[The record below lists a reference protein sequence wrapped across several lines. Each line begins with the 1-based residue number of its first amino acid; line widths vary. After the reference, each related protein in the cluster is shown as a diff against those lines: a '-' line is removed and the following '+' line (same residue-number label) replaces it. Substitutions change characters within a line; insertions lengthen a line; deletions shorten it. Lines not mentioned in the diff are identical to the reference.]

1 MNYNEV
7 NVKKANALNKRIKIN
22 LHYYEIP
29 HEAFEIIQ
37 TGEIEK
43 IIPLFYFDE
52 IIVNEDCRQIDD
64 KIILSTDNLSV
75 SETFYTSYDTITDF
89 KIKYD
94 IQRINDELFFKAHF
108 IDQNYN
114 KISNKNVKII
124 FESNDNSI
132 ETKTLRTTN
141 DGNIIYHFPVI
152 LENMRLKIIIDD
164 IERMV
169 EYLNVL

>member
-7 NVKKANALNKRIKIN
+7 NVKKANAINKRLKIN
-22 LHYYEIP
+22 LHNYEIP

-37 TGEIEK
+37 TGEIK
-43 IIPLFYFDE
+43 KTIPLFYFDE
-52 IIVNEDCRQIDD
+52 IIVNDNCRQIDN
-64 KIILSTDNLSV
+64 KIILSTDAIST
-75 SETFYTSYDTITDF
+75 SEIFFKSYDTITDF

-94 IQRINDELFFKAHF
+94 LQRVNDELFFKAHF

-124 FESNDNSI
+124 FESNYNNI

-164 IERMV
+164 IEMMV
-169 EYLNVL
+169 NI

>member
-22 LHYYEIP
+22 LHKYEIP

-37 TGEIEK
+37 TGEIIK
-43 IIPLFYFDE
+43 TIPLFYFDE
-52 IIVNEDCRQIDD
+52 IIVNDDCRQIDN
-64 KIILSTDNLSV
+64 KIILSTDDISV
-75 SETFYTSYDTITDF
+75 SKTFYASYDTITDF

-94 IQRINDELFFKAHF
+94 LQRINNELFFKAHF

-124 FESNDNSI
+124 FENNDNTI
-132 ETKTLRTTN
+132 ETKTLVTTD

-152 LENMRLKIIIDD
+152 LENMSLKIIIDD
-164 IERMV
+164 IEMMV
-169 EYLNVL
+169 NI

>member
-22 LHYYEIP
+22 LHKYEIP

-37 TGEIEK
+37 TGEIKK

-52 IIVNEDCRQIDD
+52 IIVNDDCRQIDN
-64 KIILSTDNLSV
+64 KIILSTDNISV
-75 SETFYTSYDTITDF
+75 SGTFFKSYDTITDF

-94 IQRINDELFFKAHF
+94 LQRINNELFFKAHF

-152 LENMRLKIIIDD
+152 LENMRLRIIIDD

-169 EYLNVL
+169 NI

>member
-7 NVKKANALNKRIKIN
+7 NVKKANALHKRIKIN
-22 LHYYEIP
+22 LHYYEISP
-29 HEAFEIIQ
+29 EAFERIQ
-37 TGEIEK
+37 TGEISK
-43 IIPLFYFDE
+43 TIPLFYFDE
-52 IIVNEDCRQIDD
+52 IIVNDDCRQIDN
-64 KIILSTDNLSV
+64 KIILSTGTISG
-75 SETFYTSYDTITDF
+75 SETFFKSYDTITDF

-94 IQRINDELFFKAHF
+94 LQRINNELFFKAHF

-124 FESNDNSI
+124 FESNNNNI

-141 DGNIIYHFPVI
+141 DGNIIYHLPVI

-164 IERMV
+164 IEMMV
-169 EYLNVL
+169 NI

>member
-7 NVKKANALNKRIKIN
+7 NVKKANALNKRLKIN

-29 HEAFEIIQ
+29 HEAFEVIQ
-37 TGEIEK
+37 TEEIRK
-43 IIPLFYFDE
+43 TIPLFYFDE
-52 IIVNEDCRQIDD
+52 IIVNDDCRQIDN
-64 KIILSTDNLSV
+64 KIILSTDDISV
-75 SETFYTSYDTITDF
+75 SETFFKSSDTITDF

-94 IQRINDELFFKAHF
+94 LQRINNELFFKAHF

-124 FESNDNSI
+124 FESNDNNI

-164 IERMV
+164 IEMMV
-169 EYLNVL
+169 NI

>member
-22 LHYYEIP
+22 LHDYEIP
-29 HEAFEIIQ
+29 HEAYEIIQ
-37 TGEIEK
+37 TGEIIK
-43 IIPLFYFDE
+43 TIPLFYFDE
-52 IIVNEDCRQIDD
+52 IIVNDDCRQIDN
-64 KIILSTDNLSV
+64 KIILSTNNINV
-75 SETFYTSYDTITDF
+75 SETFYKSYDTITDF

-94 IQRINDELFFKAHF
+94 LQRINDELFFKAHF

-124 FESNDNSI
+124 FESNNNEI

-152 LENMRLKIIIDD
+152 LENMRLRIIIDD

-169 EYLNVL
+169 NI

>member
-7 NVKKANALNKRIKIN
+7 NVKKANALNKRLKIN
-22 LHYYEIP
+22 LYKYEIP
-29 HEAFEIIQ
+29 YEAFEMIE
-37 TGEIEK
+37 TGEIK
-43 IIPLFYFDE
+43 KTIPLFYFDE
-52 IIVNEDCRQIDD
+52 IIVNDNCRQIDN
-64 KIILSTDNLSV
+64 KIILSKEFSDV
-75 SETFYTSYDTITDF
+75 AETFFKSYDTITDF

-94 IQRINDELFFKAHF
+94 LQRINDELFFKAHF

-124 FESNDNSI
+124 FESNYNNI

-164 IERMV
+164 IEMMV
-169 EYLNVL
+169 NI

>member
-22 LHYYEIP
+22 LHNYEIP

-37 TGEIEK
+37 NGEITK

-52 IIVNEDCRQIDD
+52 IIINDNCRQIDN
-64 KIILSTDNLSV
+64 KLILSIAYNDI
-75 SETFYTSYDTITDF
+75 SETFYKSYDTITDF

-94 IQRINDELFFKAHF
+94 IQRITDELFFKAHF

-114 KISNKNVKII
+114 KITTTSKYYRDDVSSNVTVNSVNTSNSNYLWII
-124 FESNDNSI
+124 ENYDYIF
-132 ETKTLRTTN
+132 RTNTEIN
-141 DGNIIYHFPVI
+141 R
-152 LENMRLKIIIDD
+152 E
-164 IERMV
+164 
-169 EYLNVL
+169 

>member
-22 LHYYEIP
+22 LHKYEIP

-37 TGEIEK
+37 TGEIIK
-43 IIPLFYFDE
+43 TIPLFYFDE
-52 IIVNEDCRQIDD
+52 IIVNDDCRQIDN

-75 SETFYTSYDTITDF
+75 SETFFKSSDTITDF

-94 IQRINDELFFKAHF
+94 LQRINNELFFKAHF

-124 FESNDNSI
+124 FESNNNEI
-132 ETKTLRTTN
+132 ETETLRTTN

-164 IERMV
+164 IEMMV
-169 EYLNVL
+169 NI

>member
-7 NVKKANALNKRIKIN
+7 NVKKANVLNKRLKIN

-29 HEAFEIIQ
+29 YEAFEIIQ
-37 TGEIEK
+37 TGEIRK
-43 IIPLFYFDE
+43 TIPLFYFDE
-52 IIVNEDCRQIDD
+52 IIVNDNCRQIDN
-64 KIILSTDNLSV
+64 KLILSIEFSDI
-75 SETFYTSYDTITDF
+75 SETFYASYDTITDF

-94 IQRINDELFFKAHF
+94 LQRINNELFFKAHF

-124 FESNDNSI
+124 FESNNNNI
-132 ETKTLRTTN
+132 ETKTLHTTN

-152 LENMRLKIIIDD
+152 LENMSLKIIIDD
-164 IERMV
+164 IEMMV
-169 EYLNVL
+169 NI

>member
-7 NVKKANALNKRIKIN
+7 NVKKSNALNKRLKIN

-29 HEAFEIIQ
+29 PEAFEIIQ
-37 TGEIEK
+37 TREITK
-43 IIPLFYFDE
+43 TIPLFYFDE
-52 IIVNEDCRQIDD
+52 IIVNDDCRQIDN
-64 KIILSTDNLSV
+64 KIILSTENSRISD
-75 SETFYTSYDTITDF
+75 TFFKSYDTITDF

-94 IQRINDELFFKAHF
+94 LQRINNELFFKAHF

-124 FESNDNSI
+124 FKSNDNEI
-132 ETKTLRTTN
+132 ETKTLHTTN

-152 LENMRLKIIIDD
+152 LENMSLKIIIDD
-164 IERMV
+164 IEMMV
-169 EYLNVL
+169 NI

>member
-7 NVKKANALNKRIKIN
+7 NVKKANALNKRLKIN

-37 TGEIEK
+37 NGEIRK
-43 IIPLFYFDE
+43 TIPLFYFDE
-52 IIVNEDCRQIDD
+52 IIVNDNCRQIDN
-64 KIILSTDNLSV
+64 KIILSTDTLSV
-75 SETFYTSYDTITDF
+75 SETFFKSYDTITDF

-94 IQRINDELFFKAHF
+94 LQRINDELFFKAHF

-124 FESNDNSI
+124 FESNDTYI
-132 ETKTLRTTN
+132 GTETLVTTN

-164 IERMV
+164 IEMMV
-169 EYLNVL
+169 NI

>member
-7 NVKKANALNKRIKIN
+7 NVKKANALNKRLKIN

-29 HEAFEIIQ
+29 LEAFEIIQ
-37 TGEIEK
+37 TGEITK
-43 IIPLFYFDE
+43 MIPLFYFDE
-52 IIVNEDCRQIDD
+52 IIVNDDCRQIDN
-64 KIILSTDNLSV
+64 KILLSTDNSKI
-75 SETFYTSYDTITDF
+75 SETFFKSHDTITDF

-94 IQRINDELFFKAHF
+94 LQRTNNELFFKAHF

-124 FESNDNSI
+124 FESNDNEI
-132 ETKTLRTTN
+132 ETKTLHTTN

-164 IERMV
+164 IEMMV
-169 EYLNVL
+169 NI

>member
-22 LHYYEIP
+22 LHDYEIP

-37 TGEIEK
+37 TGEITK
-43 IIPLFYFDE
+43 TIPLFYFDE
-52 IIVNEDCRQIDD
+52 IIVNNDCRQIDN
-64 KIILSTDNLSV
+64 KIILSTNNINV
-75 SETFYTSYDTITDF
+75 SETFYKSYDTITDF

-94 IQRINDELFFKAHF
+94 LQRINDELFFKAHF

-169 EYLNVL
+169 SI

>member
-22 LHYYEIP
+22 LHKYEIP

-37 TGEIEK
+37 TGEIIK
-43 IIPLFYFDE
+43 TIPLFYFDE
-52 IIVNEDCRQIDD
+52 IIVNDDCRQIDN
-64 KIILSTDNLSV
+64 KIILSTDDMSV
-75 SETFYTSYDTITDF
+75 SETFFKSSDTITDF

-94 IQRINDELFFKAHF
+94 TQRINDELFFKAHF

-124 FESNDNSI
+124 FESNNNEI
-132 ETKTLRTTN
+132 ETETLRTT
-141 DGNIIYHFPVI
+141 DGGNIIYHFPVI

-164 IERMV
+164 IEMMV
-169 EYLNVL
+169 NI

>member
-22 LHYYEIP
+22 LHKYEIP
-29 HEAFEIIQ
+29 HEAFEVIQ
-37 TGEIEK
+37 TGEIKK

-52 IIVNEDCRQIDD
+52 IIVNDDCRQIDN
-64 KIILSTDNLSV
+64 KIILSTDNISV
-75 SETFYTSYDTITDF
+75 SETFFKSYDTITDF

-94 IQRINDELFFKAHF
+94 LQRINDELFFKAHF

-124 FESNDNSI
+124 FESNNKEID
-132 ETKTLRTTN
+132 TKTLHTTH
-141 DGNIIYHFPVI
+141 DGNIIYHFQVL
-152 LENMRLKIIIDD
+152 LENKSLKIIIDD
-164 IERMV
+164 I
-169 EYLNVL
+169 

>member
-7 NVKKANALNKRIKIN
+7 NVKKANVLNKRLKIN

-43 IIPLFYFDE
+43 RIPLFYFDE
-52 IIVNEDCRQIDD
+52 IIVNDDCRQIDN
-64 KIILSTDNLSV
+64 KIILSTDAPSV
-75 SETFYTSYDTITDF
+75 SETFFKSYDTITDF

-94 IQRINDELFFKAHF
+94 LQRVNDELFFKAHF

-124 FESNDNSI
+124 FESNDNNI

-164 IERMV
+164 IEMMV
-169 EYLNVL
+169 NI

>member
-22 LHYYEIP
+22 LHNYEIP
-29 HEAFEIIQ
+29 HEAFEVIQ
-37 TGEIEK
+37 TGEIKK

-52 IIVNEDCRQIDD
+52 IIVNDDCRQIDN

-75 SETFYTSYDTITDF
+75 SKTFYKSYDTITDF

-94 IQRINDELFFKAHF
+94 LQRINDELFFKAHF

-169 EYLNVL
+169 SI

>member
-7 NVKKANALNKRIKIN
+7 NVKKANALNKRLKIN
-22 LHYYEIP
+22 LHNYEIP

-37 TGEIEK
+37 TGEIKK

-52 IIVNEDCRQIDD
+52 IIVNDNCRQIDN
-64 KIILSTDNLSV
+64 KLILSTDNLSI
-75 SETFYTSYDTITDF
+75 SETFYASYDTITEF

-124 FESNDNSI
+124 FESNDNNI
-132 ETKTLRTTN
+132 ETKTLRTSN

-152 LENMRLKIIIDD
+152 LENMSLKIIIDD

-169 EYLNVL
+169 NI

>member
-22 LHYYEIP
+22 LHNYEIP
-29 HEAFEIIQ
+29 HEAFEIILD
-37 TGEIEK
+37 GEIIK
-43 IIPLFYFDE
+43 TIPLFYFDE
-52 IIVNEDCRQIDD
+52 IIVNDNCRQIDN
-64 KIILSTDNLSV
+64 KLILSIEYSDI
-75 SETFYTSYDTITDF
+75 SETFYKSYDTIADF

-124 FESNDNSI
+124 FESNDEDI
-132 ETKTLRTTN
+132 ETKILVTTD

-164 IERMV
+164 IEMMV
-169 EYLNVL
+169 NI

>member
-7 NVKKANALNKRIKIN
+7 NVKKANALNKRLKIN
-22 LHYYEIP
+22 LHNHEIP
-29 HEAFEIIQ
+29 HEAFEVIQ
-37 TGEIEK
+37 TGEIKK

-52 IIVNEDCRQIDD
+52 IIVNDNCRQIDN
-64 KIILSTDNLSV
+64 KLILSIEYSDI
-75 SETFYTSYDTITDF
+75 SETFYKSYDTITDF

-124 FESNDNSI
+124 FESNNNNI
-132 ETKTLRTTN
+132 ETKTLHTTN

-152 LENMRLKIIIDD
+152 LENMSLKIIIDD
-164 IERMV
+164 IEMMV
-169 EYLNVL
+169 NI

>member
-22 LHYYEIP
+22 LHKYEIP
-29 HEAFEIIQ
+29 HEAFEVIQ
-37 TGEIEK
+37 TGEIKK

-52 IIVNEDCRQIDD
+52 IIVNDNCRQIDN
-64 KIILSTDNLSV
+64 KIILAKEFSDI
-75 SETFYTSYDTITDF
+75 SETFFKSYGTITDF

-94 IQRINDELFFKAHF
+94 TQRINDELFFKAHF

-132 ETKTLRTTN
+132 ETKTLHTTD

-152 LENMRLKIIIDD
+152 LENMRLRIIIDD

-169 EYLNVL
+169 NI

>member
-29 HEAFEIIQ
+29 HEAFEVIE
-37 TGEIEK
+37 TGEIIK
-43 IIPLFYFDE
+43 TIPLFYFDE
-52 IIVNEDCRQIDD
+52 IIVNDDCRQIDN
-64 KIILSTDNLSV
+64 KIILSMDYISV
-75 SETFYTSYDTITDF
+75 SETFYRSYDTITDF

-94 IQRINDELFFKAHF
+94 LQRINDELFFKAHF

-124 FESNDNSI
+124 FESNDNEI
-132 ETKTLRTTN
+132 ETKTLVTTN

-152 LENMRLKIIIDD
+152 LENMSLKIIIDD
-164 IERMV
+164 IEMMV
-169 EYLNVL
+169 DI

>member
-7 NVKKANALNKRIKIN
+7 NVKKANALNKRLKIN

-37 TGEIEK
+37 NGEIRK
-43 IIPLFYFDE
+43 TIPLFYFDE
-52 IIVNEDCRQIDD
+52 IIVNDDCRQIDN
-64 KIILSTDNLSV
+64 KIILSTDTLSV
-75 SETFYTSYDTITDF
+75 SETFFKSYNTITDF

-94 IQRINDELFFKAHF
+94 LQRINDELFFKAHF

-124 FESNDNSI
+124 FESNDTYI
-132 ETKTLRTTN
+132 GTETLVTTN

-164 IERMV
+164 IEMMV
-169 EYLNVL
+169 NI

>member
-22 LHYYEIP
+22 LHDHEIH

-37 TGEIEK
+37 TGEITK

-52 IIVNEDCRQIDD
+52 IIVNDDCRQIDN
-64 KIILSTDNLSV
+64 KIILSTNNINV
-75 SETFYTSYDTITDF
+75 SKTFYKSYDTITDF

-94 IQRINDELFFKAHF
+94 LQRINDELFFKAHF

-124 FESNDNSI
+124 FESNNNEI

-169 EYLNVL
+169 SI

>member
-7 NVKKANALNKRIKIN
+7 NVKKANALNKLLKIN

-37 TGEIEK
+37 NGEIRK
-43 IIPLFYFDE
+43 TIPLFYFDE
-52 IIVNEDCRQIDD
+52 IIVNDDCRQIDN
-64 KIILSTDNLSV
+64 KIILSTDTPSV
-75 SETFYTSYDTITDF
+75 SETFFKSYDTITDF

-94 IQRINDELFFKAHF
+94 LQRINDELFFKAHF

-124 FESNDNSI
+124 FESNDTYI
-132 ETKTLRTTN
+132 GTETLVTTN

-164 IERMV
+164 IEMMV
-169 EYLNVL
+169 NI

>member
-22 LHYYEIP
+22 LHKYEIP
-29 HEAFEIIQ
+29 HEAFEVIQ
-37 TGEIEK
+37 TGEIKK

-52 IIVNEDCRQIDD
+52 IIVNDDCRQIDN

-94 IQRINDELFFKAHF
+94 LQRINDELFFKAHF

-124 FESNDNSI
+124 FESNDNEI
-132 ETKTLRTTN
+132 ETKTLHTTN

-164 IERMV
+164 IEMMV
-169 EYLNVL
+169 NI

>member
-7 NVKKANALNKRIKIN
+7 NVKKANVINKRIKIN

-29 HEAFEIIQ
+29 PEAFEIIQ
-37 TGEIEK
+37 TGEIRK
-43 IIPLFYFDE
+43 TIPLFYFDE
-52 IIVNEDCRQIDD
+52 IIVNDDCRQIDN
-64 KIILSTDNLSV
+64 KIILSTSDINV
-75 SETFYTSYDTITDF
+75 SETFYKSYDTITDF

-94 IQRINDELFFKAHF
+94 TQRINDELFFKAHF

-124 FESNDNSI
+124 FESNNNNI
-132 ETKTLRTTN
+132 ETKTLVTTN
-141 DGNIIYHFPVI
+141 DGNIIYHLPVI

-164 IERMV
+164 IEMMV
-169 EYLNVL
+169 NI

>member
-22 LHYYEIP
+22 LHDYEIP

-37 TGEIEK
+37 TGEITK
-43 IIPLFYFDE
+43 TIPLFYFDE
-52 IIVNEDCRQIDD
+52 IIVNDDCRQIDN
-64 KIILSTDNLSV
+64 KIILSTNNIDV
-75 SETFYTSYDTITDF
+75 SETFYKSYDTITDF

-94 IQRINDELFFKAHF
+94 LQRINDELFFKAHF

-124 FESNDNSI
+124 FESNNNEI

-169 EYLNVL
+169 NI

>member
-7 NVKKANALNKRIKIN
+7 NVKKANALNKRLKIN
-22 LHYYEIP
+22 LHKYEIP
-29 HEAFEIIQ
+29 HDAFELIQ
-37 TGEIEK
+37 TGEIK
-43 IIPLFYFDE
+43 KTIPLFYFDE
-52 IIVNEDCRQIDD
+52 IIVNDDCRQIDN
-64 KIILSTDNLSV
+64 KIILSTDDISL
-75 SETFYTSYDTITDF
+75 SETFFKSYDTITDF

-94 IQRINDELFFKAHF
+94 LQRINDELFFKAHF

-124 FESNDNSI
+124 FESNDNNI
-132 ETKTLRTTN
+132 ETKTLVTTN

-164 IERMV
+164 IEMMV
-169 EYLNVL
+169 NI